1 MRSRSTGR
9 RWLGYALP
17 TAALVVVLAGGG
29 FAALETDTV
38 ASFWE
43 GVWWALVLSATVGFV
58 DTPTTLGGKL
68 VSALVSVFGFIL
80 LAVTTAAFSSVF
92 VREDEAPVE
101 ARDELFET
109 RVLHEIA
116 ELRAQIEGLREGGPD
131 PGSSR
136 QGA

>member
-1 MRSRSTGR
+1 MRSESTGR

-68 VSALVSVFGFIL
+68 VSAFVSVFGFIL

-92 VREDEAPVE
+92 VRQDEAPTE
-101 ARDELFET
+101 ARDARFEE
-109 RVLHEIA
+109 RVLREIE
-116 ELRAQIEGLREGGPD
+116 ELRAQIDGLRNGTQRPSAE
-131 PGSSR
+131 S
-136 QGA
+136 